1 MQDKKMRRIASWVIV
16 LLIVAIVVAS
26 LWNYTEYI
34 KKITNESMHTTLEE
48 NVMQQAFN
56 FSSTIGVEKDSLKM
70 LGRGILDSP
79 DPNDISNMLSRIN
92 EGTAFD
98 HIVAVGID
106 GLAKYPNG
114 HSVDVSQT
122 DYFLRAM
129 NGEIVVSDPIQ
140 SEIRDAKVVII
151 ATPLQYDGEVVGVL
165 LGSYLAD
172 ELDNLFLESFGGKGY
187 AYIATDDGEIVAKSL
202 NDYSLATTNNLFDI
216 FDKAEFFDYDTLAEM
231 KEKLKNNEA
240 GHIKYN
246 IDGNTRIAHFMPVGI
261 NDWNI
266 FSVVPDIVVTENA
279 NKIISLTSMMSIT
292 FIGVFVLF
300 IIYVV
305 MIQRKNTKKLERIA
319 YEDDLT
325 GVPTLA
331 KFKIDAQKLLDDHP
345 NMKFVLVKNDVDKF
359 KLLNRTCGFETGDQV
374 LKNMAKAFAGCVFSK
389 NFVVARFNIDEFIF
403 LHEFSSMEK
412 LSEQKRR
419 YDALFKE
426 LMGDGFSYNIHFV
439 SGHYHLYRDD
449 CRDINVA
456 IERVNTAHRCAKNTG
471 VSMVVYDEKLLEDAL
486 RKKEIENRMEHALA
500 HGEFKVFLQP
510 KYRLNDE
517 RLIGAEALVRWED
530 GERGLLYPGAF
541 ISIFEGN
548 GFIVKLDMYMFKNTC
563 QLIRGWMQRGLQP
576 VPVSVNFSRLHL
588 ANKDFIPA
596 LCEIADHYQVPHQLL
611 EIELT
616 ETAILD
622 NEKILFSALKQLH
635 TRGFT
640 VSMDDFGIGYSSL
653 GLLKN
658 IPVDE
663 IKIDRSF
670 FIAAEN
676 KSRTKFVLACIID
689 MAKHLDIKTVAEGV
703 ETNEHIE
710 LLRTLGCDIVQGYY
724 YAKPMPE
731 KEFEKN
737 LDQAD
742 Q

>member
-1 MQDKKMRRIASWVIV
+1 MQDKKMRRIASWIIV
-16 LLIVAIVVAS
+16 LFIVVTVVAS
-26 LWNYTEYI
+26 LWIYNEYI
-34 KKITNESMHTTLEE
+34 KKITNQSMHTTLEE
-48 NVMQQAFN
+48 NVIQQAFN
-56 FSSTIGVEKDSLKM
+56 FSSTIGVEEDSLKM
-70 LGRGILDSP
+70 LGRGILDTP
-79 DPNDISNMLSRIN
+79 DPNDISDMLSRIN

-98 HIVAVGID
+98 HIVAVGMD
-106 GLAKYPNG
+106 GLAQYPDG
-114 HSVDVSQT
+114 RSVDISQA

-129 NGEIVVSDPIQ
+129 NGEIVVSDPLQ

-151 ATPLQYDGEVVGVL
+151 ATPLQYGGEIVGVL

-172 ELDNLFLESFGGKGY
+172 ELDRLLLESFDGKGY
-187 AYIATDDGEIVAKSL
+187 AYVTTDDGEIIAKSL
-202 NDYSLATTNNLFDI
+202 NGYSLATTNNLFDI
-216 FDKAEFFDYDTLAEM
+216 WNKADFFDYDTLAEM
-231 KEKLKNNEA
+231 KEKMKNNEP
-240 GHIKYN
+240 GHVKYS

-279 NKIISLTSMMSIT
+279 NRIIMLTSMMSIT
-292 FIGVFVLF
+292 FISVFVLF
-300 IIYVV
+300 IVYVV
-305 MIQRKNTKKLERIA
+305 MMQRKNTKKLERVA

-325 GVPTLA
+325 RVPTLA

-359 KLLNRTCGFETGDQV
+359 KLLNKTCGFEMGDRV
-374 LKNMAKAFAGCVFSK
+374 LKNMAKAFAECAFSK
-389 NFVVARFNIDEFIF
+389 NFVAARFNIDEFIF

-412 LSEQKRR
+412 LAEQRIR
-419 YDALFKE
+419 YDKVFKE

-439 SGHYHLYRDD
+439 AGHYHLYKDD
-449 CRDINVA
+449 CRDINIA
-456 IERVNTAHRCAKNTG
+456 IERVNTAHRSAKNAG
-471 VSMVVYDEKLLEDAL
+471 VSTVVYDEKLLEDAL
-486 RKKEIENRMEHALA
+486 RKKDIENRMEQALA
-500 HGEFKVFLQP
+500 SEEFKVFLQP
-510 KYRLNDE
+510 KYRLRDE
-517 RLIGAEALVRWED
+517 RLVGAEALVRWED
-530 GERGLLYPGAF
+530 KARGLSYPGAF
-541 ISIFEGN
+541 ISIFEDN
-548 GFIVKLDMYMFKNTC
+548 GFIVKLDMYMFENTC
-563 QLIRGWMQRGLQP
+563 RLIRGWMEKGLQP

-588 ANKDFIPA
+588 SNKDFILT
-596 LCEIADHYQVPHQLL
+596 LCEIADRYQVPHELL

-622 NEKILFSALKQLH
+622 NETILFSTLKQLH
-635 TRGFT
+635 AHGFT
-640 VSMDDFGIGYSSL
+640 LSMDDFGVGYSSL

-670 FIAAEN
+670 FMAAEN

-689 MAKHLDIKTVAEGV
+689 MAKHLGIKTVAEGV

-710 LLRTLGCDIVQGYY
+710 LLKALGCDIVQGYY

-731 KEFEKN
+731 KEFEKE
-737 LDQAD
+737 LDQAE